1 MSDLLVEIV
10 LPTGESQQA
19 LVPKYIPVRNLL
31 PGILSATSLPIIG
44 PNYRPLNYRLKSD
57 ALGRVLLE
65 GESLAAANV
74 PPSDCLRLT
83 VAMTAGASS
92 VSESPRMRRLRADH
106 QRMMEL
112 DSRSDLIDVKAV
124 GLNPPERYIVT
135 YHVPSVVGVDK
146 KGDPKIANKHQVEI
160 YLHSDYPHR
169 WPGLKWL
176 TPIWHPNISH
186 ANGSVCIDAAW
197 WGAARSL
204 DRLVIMMGEM
214 LQWKNFHDDPTK
226 PPFPWDK
233 EAATWSREFR
243 RRRPGY
249 FPIDKRELMRPERVK
264 LNTGRAPQSQPKA
277 AEAKPAAKVKLT
289 SSSKPAEKRSDE
301 KQAKK
306 PLIRLFGKK

>member
-1 MSDLLVEIV
+1 MTELLIELA
-10 LPTGESQQA
+10 LPTGERKQA
-19 LVPKYIPVRNLL
+19 LMSKYVPIRDLL
-31 PGILSATSLPIIG
+31 PGILSVASLPMVG
-44 PNYRPLNYRLKSD
+44 PNYRPLDYRLKSA
-57 ALGRVLLE
+57 ALDRLLLNH
-65 GESLAAANV
+65 ESLATANV
-74 PPSDCLRLT
+74 PAADRLTLT
-83 VAMTAGASS
+83 VALSAGAS

-112 DSRSDLIDVKAV
+112 DARSDLIDVKTV
-124 GLNPPERYIVT
+124 GPNPPERYIVT

-146 KGDPKIANKHQVEI
+146 KGQPKIGDKHQVEI

-233 EAATWSREFR
+233 EAAAWSREFR
-243 RRRPGY
+243 HKNPNY
-249 FPIDKRELMRPERVK
+249 FPTDKRELMRPERVK
-264 LNTGRAPQSQPKA
+264 LATGGAQEAPPR
-277 AEAKPAAKVKLT
+277 AKPKTASRVKLT
-289 SSSKPAEKRSDE
+289 ESKQAGKSHKND